1 MGNNY
6 TYLDNIS
13 SPAAALGPG
22 SALVPSFSGL
32 LLPSA
37 ADGLEQVCVMLCPGW
52 TLSLAPPARQAGE
65 AEPHRDVWEEAEE
78 RKIRHI
84 Y

>member
-6 TYLDNIS
+6 TCLDNIS
-13 SPAAALGPG
+13 SPPAALGPG
-22 SALVPSFSGL
+22 SALVPSSSGL
-32 LLPSA
+32 LLPPAGGWVGS
-37 ADGLEQVCVMLCPGW
+37 GVCDAEPR
-52 TLSLAPPARQAGE
+52 LAPPARQAGE
-65 AEPHRDVWEEAEE
+65 AELTGDVWEEAEEE